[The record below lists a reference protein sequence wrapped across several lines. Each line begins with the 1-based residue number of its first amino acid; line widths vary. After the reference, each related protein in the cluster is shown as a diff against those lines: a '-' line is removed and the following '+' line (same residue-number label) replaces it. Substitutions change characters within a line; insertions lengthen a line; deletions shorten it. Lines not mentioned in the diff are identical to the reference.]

1 MKALRKIHPGEGGV
15 QLCEVDIPTPAA
27 DEIRV
32 KVAYVGI
39 CGTDMHIM
47 GDEYAANMP
56 VTMGHEFTGIVD
68 AVGAEVTDY
77 QVGDPVTAM
86 TVGYACGKCR
96 PCRQGNEL
104 KCMHRK
110 SIGTHMDG
118 AMAQYVVVKADRAF
132 HIPEGVSMKTAALT
146 EPVSCCARSV
156 IEVSSVSAGDYVYVS
171 GPGVMGQ
178 LVAQLARIAGAHVT
192 VGGTDRDHERL
203 MLAKEL
209 GADVVV
215 DVTAEDIEKRA
226 LEITHGEGFDV
237 VYECAGVMPSV
248 NTCMQVLRKM
258 GQYVQV
264 CLFGKNISIDLDGAL
279 VGEKHIVSS
288 FAADRS
294 SFILTLR
301 LLEANRLQLDSF
313 ISSIYPIEEWKKA
326 VADTANKV
334 GYKILMCPNPEFYEK
349 EQA

>member
-1 MKALRKIHPGEGGV
+1 MKALRKIHSGEGGV
-15 QLCEVDIPTPAA
+15 RLCEVEIPVPAE

-39 CGTDMHIM
+39 CGTDMHIIE
-47 GDEYAANMP
+47 DEYQADMP
-56 VTMGHEFTGIVD
+56 VTMGHEFSGIVD
-68 AVGAEVTDY
+68 AVGTGVSNY
-77 QVGDPVTAM
+77 QLGDRVTAM

-104 KCMHRK
+104 KCNHRK

-156 IEVSSVSAGDYVYVS
+156 IEVSAVSAGDYVYVS

-178 LVAQLARIAGAHVT
+178 LVAQLAHIAGAYVT

-203 MLAKEL
+203 KLAKEL

-215 DVTAEDIEKRA
+215 DVTEEDIEKRA
-226 LEITHGEGFDV
+226 LEITNGEGFDV
-237 VYECAGVMPSV
+237 VYECAGVRASTD
-248 NTCMQVLRKM
+248 TCLQVLRKM

-264 CLFGKNISIDLDGAL
+264 CLFGKVFPFNMDAAL
-279 VGEKHIVSS
+279 IGEKHIVNS

-294 SFILTLR
+294 SFEITLR
-301 LLEANRLQLDSF
+301 LLEAGRLRLENF
-313 ISSIYPIEEWKKA
+313 VTAVYPLEQWKQAVEAVRRKA
-326 VADTANKV
+326 
-334 GYKILMCPNPEFYEK
+334 GYKILLQPNPDCGGE
-349 EQA
+349 

>member
-1 MKALRKIHPGEGGV
+1 MKALRKLQPGKDGV
-15 QLCEVDIPTPAA
+15 QLCEVPVPEPES

-39 CGTDMHIM
+39 CGTDMHIIE
-47 GDEYAANMP
+47 DEYQANMP
-56 VTMGHEFTGIVD
+56 VTIGHEFSGIVD
-68 AVGAEVTDY
+68 AVGTDVTGY
-77 QVGDPVTAM
+77 QLGDRVTAM

-104 KCMHRK
+104 KCNHRK

-118 AMAQYVVVKADRAF
+118 AMAQYMIVKADRAF

-146 EPVSCCARSV
+146 EPVSCCVRSV

-178 LVAQLARIAGAHVT
+178 LVAQLAHIAGAHVT

-203 MLAKEL
+203 KLAKEL

-215 DVTAEDIEKRA
+215 DVTEENIEKRA

-237 VYECAGVMPSV
+237 VYECAGVRASAD
-248 NTCMQVLRKM
+248 TCLQVLRKM

-264 CLFGKNISIDLDGAL
+264 CLFGKVIPFDMDAAL
-279 VGEKHIVSS
+279 IAEKHIVNS

-294 SFILTLR
+294 SFEITLR
-301 LLEANRLQLDSF
+301 LLEAGRLQLDSF
-313 ISSIYPIEEWKKA
+313 ATTVYPLEQWKQA
-326 VADTANKV
+326 VGDVRRKR
-334 GYKILMCPNPEFYEK
+334 GYKILLQPTADYSK
-349 EQA
+349 